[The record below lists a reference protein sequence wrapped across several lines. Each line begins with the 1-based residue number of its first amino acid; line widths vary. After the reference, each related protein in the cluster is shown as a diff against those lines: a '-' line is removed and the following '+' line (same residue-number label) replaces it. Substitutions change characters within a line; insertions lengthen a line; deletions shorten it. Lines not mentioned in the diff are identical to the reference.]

1 LVLWHEATGK
11 VSPVPRPADATS
23 TSGRAGALVIVDVD
37 GLDELVARLRAL
49 GYEVK
54 GPTLHDGA
62 IVPGPLTS
70 CADLPRGAHDLQAP
84 GHYSI
89 VTGDDDGLFSWAV
102 GPGSWKQ
109 EFFPSSQLLWRG
121 EVAGDTVVFKA
132 PEPPSSPLAV
142 VGARPCDVAAIAIV
156 DRVLK
161 DGSHRDP
168 RYGDR
173 RDSVFIAVVECAS
186 PADTCFCASMHSGP
200 GIEEGFDLA
209 LTELND
215 EQGHRFV
222 VRSGT
227 PRGTEVLSSVPTRP
241 ASELDLAARS
251 RVLDDASRM
260 MKRSLP
266 FDEVASLLA
275 RNVEHPRWDDV
286 AQRCL
291 SCANC
296 TMICPTCFC
305 SDVRDTSELSGALE
319 RRRTWSSCFDLEH
332 SYLHGGAVHASSKSR
347 YRQWMTHKLSTWW
360 DQFDS
365 TGCVGCGRCI
375 VWCPVGID
383 ITQEVAA
390 IAASDVAPPLTSAS
404 RSEP

>member
-1 LVLWHEATGK
+1 MSTT
-11 VSPVPRPADATS
+11 ADATS
-23 TSGRAGALVIVDVD
+23 TSVPTSAIVVIDVE
-37 GLDELVARLRAL
+37 GLDQLVARLHAL
-49 GYEVK
+49 GYEVM
-54 GPTLHDGA
+54 GPTLREGA
-62 IVPGPLTS
+62 VVPGPLTS
-70 CADLPRGAHDLQAP
+70 VANLPKGVHDLQSP
-84 GHYSI
+84 GRYAV
-89 VTGDDDGLFSWAV
+89 VTSEDEGLFEWAV
-102 GPGSWKQ
+102 GPGSWKP
-109 EFFPSSQLLWRG
+109 EFFPPTQVLWRG
-121 EVAGDTVVFKA
+121 EVVGDTVVFKV
-132 PEPPSSPLAV
+132 PERPSPPLAI
-142 VGARPCDVAAIAIV
+142 VGARPCDAAALGV
-156 DRVLK
+156 LDRVLR

-186 PADTCFCASMHSGP
+186 PAETCFCASMRSGP
-200 GIEEGFDLA
+200 GIAEGFDLA

-222 VRSGT
+222 VRTGT
-227 PRGTEVLSSVPTRP
+227 PRGADVLSSIPYRP
-241 ASELDLAARS
+241 ASEHDLAARS
-251 RVLDDASRM
+251 RILDEATRM

-266 FDEVASLLA
+266 YDGVASLLA
-275 RNVEHPRWDDV
+275 RNVENPWWADV

-296 TMICPTCFC
+296 TMVCPTCFC
-305 SDVRDTSELSGALE
+305 SDVHDTSDLSGALE
-319 RRRTWSSCFDLEH
+319 RNRTWSSCFDLEH

-383 ITQEVAA
+383 ITEEVAA
-390 IAASDVAPPLTSAS
+390 IAASDIAPPLTSAS

>member
-1 LVLWHEATGK
+1 
-11 VSPVPRPADATS
+11 
-23 TSGRAGALVIVDVD
+23 VIVDVD